1 MFCPNCGAK
10 VEEDQAYCTDCGAK
24 LTPLSEPTHT
34 APPAPS
40 KEVVLPSETTSET
53 KTYSIKSLVMGI
65 ISCALAFIGILL
77 VYNLTYRRISIV
89 LFLYYVNRPNL
100 FEFFIPL
107 TCFIV
112 GVVLGNL
119 ARKASNSAKI
129 LEAENYMEKIG
140 KVLGI
145 IGIVVNA
152 VIMAFYIID
161 ALLRI
166 LLGISL
172 AGIIRGDLRYYY

>member
-1 MFCPNCGAK
+1 
-10 VEEDQAYCTDCGAK
+10 
-24 LTPLSEPTHT
+24 
-34 APPAPS
+34 
-40 KEVVLPSETTSET
+40 
-53 KTYSIKSLVMGI
+53 
-65 ISCALAFIGILL
+65 
-77 VYNLTYRRISIV
+77 
-89 LFLYYVNRPNL
+89 LYFVNKPNL
-100 FEFFIPL
+100 FQLIIPL

-119 ARKASNSAKI
+119 ARTASNNAKI
-129 LEAENYMEKIG
+129 LESENYMEKIG

-172 AGIIRGDLRYYY
+172 AGILRGGLRYY

>member
-10 VEEDQAYCTDCGAK
+10 VEEDQTYCTNCGAK
-24 LTPLSEPTHT
+24 LNPISESSQITPS
-34 APPAPS
+34 APS
-40 KEVVLPSETTSET
+40 KEVVLPSETKSET
-53 KTYSIKSLVMGI
+53 KENSIKSLVMGI
-65 ISCALAFIGILL
+65 ISCALALIGLL
-77 VYNLTYRRISIV
+77 IIFYVVYRRTYI
-89 LFLYYVNRPNL
+89 LFGLYFVNRPGL
-100 FEFFIPL
+100 FQLFIPL

-119 ARKASNSAKI
+119 ARTASNNAKI
-129 LEAENYMEKIG
+129 LESENYMEKIG

-172 AGIIRGDLRYYY
+172 AGILRGGLRYY